1 MPIEVSNLRSSITEY
16 AQKYKGMRERRE
28 KVLEKL
34 CAQVRK
40 EGAHDFSA
48 RREPESY
55 ALIAVDGSQI
65 MPSRHQPIFYAY
77 IQVACVG
84 WTRGTSSGSSSFNLR
99 KSHLLG
105 EEELIDAETGEPK
118 PANWITSQRDILE
131 TELLAEAAERARKE
145 GYQPVLVADNS
156 LIPYDLLMGRLK
168 QAQKETQ
175 LKRLRAA
182 FERMQ
187 RCGALLCGYIDRP
200 NATVLARKYAE
211 RLQLEYK
218 PGLFD
223 RDLLARTLPP
233 LHRIDLHDP
242 GWEINKLL
250 GQDEQVLAF
259 YANFS
264 EDALHPIIA
273 RIEVPA
279 WCADQ
284 IDDLCAVLH
293 VQVRLGRDYP
303 FVLEAAHTEAVVTK
317 ADQRALEKL
326 LRNELMA
333 SGITLEPSAKQM
345 FKEESVA

>member
-40 EGAHDFSA
+40 EGTHDFSA
-48 RREPESY
+48 RREPEFY

-65 MPSRHQPIFYAY
+65 MPSRHQPLFYAY

-99 KSHLLG
+99 RSHLLD

-131 TELLAEAAERARKE
+131 TELLAEAAERAREK

-182 FERMQ
+182 FETHA
-187 RCGALLCGYIDRP
+187 ALRS
-200 NATVLARKYAE
+200 LA
-211 RLQLEYK
+211 LWI
-218 PGLFD
+218 
-223 RDLLARTLPP
+223 
-233 LHRIDLHDP
+233 H
-242 GWEINKLL
+242 
-250 GQDEQVLAF
+250 
-259 YANFS
+259 
-264 EDALHPIIA
+264 
-273 RIEVPA
+273 
-279 WCADQ
+279 
-284 IDDLCAVLH
+284 
-293 VQVRLGRDYP
+293 
-303 FVLEAAHTEAVVTK
+303 
-317 ADQRALEKL
+317 
-326 LRNELMA
+326 
-333 SGITLEPSAKQM
+333 
-345 FKEESVA
+345 